1 MLQAGVEAD
10 TAIQNSVMRVAKQQ
24 GQSPAQLE
32 EYLIRLHK
40 LGLTPDER
48 TFNVLLRAYVAHG
61 NLSDAT
67 RILERMG
74 AQGVAHMSLSSHTAA
89 FTCSCVL
96 SLLCTC
102 LPQYVWF
109 LLCSV
114 VLGVLHLVGWFN
126 NFTIMVSVKCCLDG
140 ILQAL

>member
-32 EYLIRLHK
+32 QYLVRLRN
-40 LGLTPDER
+40 LGLTPDEQ

-61 NLSDAT
+61 NLSEAT

-74 AQGVAHMSLSSHTAA
+74 TQGVGTCWCPVTLLRLPVAVCCHMI
-89 FTCSCVL
+89 CVRIL
-96 SLLCTC
+96 PKYLC
-102 LPQYVWF
+102 VWF
-109 LLCSV
+109 C
-114 VLGVLHLVGWFN
+114 
-126 NFTIMVSVKCCLDG
+126 
-140 ILQAL
+140 